1 MRLYRNLCRLGAM
14 VASLNLLLYSE
25 WYSHGQDPHWTTHFE
40 RSDGWETAD
49 YNRAIAYYQ
58 KLADA
63 SDQVTMHTMG
73 KTDSGFPLSLVLVTD
88 QNHVALSD
96 VASDPR
102 TVLLIYNAIHPGES
116 DGVDASMAFARDLV
130 FETEQYQSMLDD
142 VIVALIPLFDIG
154 GALNRN

>member
-1 MRLYRNLCRLGAM
+1 MKLYRKVYRCGAV
-14 VASLNLLLYSE
+14 VASLSLLLFSA
-25 WYSHGQDPHWTTHFE
+25 WYSQGQDTHWTTPFE
-40 RSDGWETAD
+40 RSDGWESAD
-49 YNRAIAYYQ
+49 YNNAIAYYQ

-102 TVLLIYNAIHPGES
+102 TVLLINNAIHPGES

-130 FETEQYQSMLDD
+130 FETEQADNNE
-142 VIVALIPLFDIG
+142 A
-154 GALNRN
+154 NN